1 MANTVEFLGMG
12 SVRYGTSIT
21 SQTIFFP
28 ATAQDGDFLVL
39 QAFADREYPSVPS
52 GWTVQFSTYLT
63 NYEHFII
70 ATKVKEAGESNVKI
84 TTTSPTGIYGVVSAY
99 KNVKSVAGVT
109 GRQESERLAYSP
121 LINDFSVNQ
130 TDTLA
135 LILSSFNNAN
145 YMTIT
150 PPNGFT
156 TLEQKVGTGCRFHIS
171 GRQMGSETS
180 LSRAQ
185 TSTQTSA
192 SAWVVGCFL
201 LMLEPVK
208 NAPPTISLTSPSDNQ
223 TLSEG
228 NALPVA
234 GEASDADA
242 NNNVVIKCQIN
253 NGPIRNIGSGV
264 SDGVTP
270 ISFAR
275 TLTYHN
281 KRLWDGAMD
290 VAGADLAE
298 DVDHILKV
306 WAEDDQGGK
315 SAEVT
320 RKFRVIWNRPPVI
333 SGANEDLGKIMEPPS
348 KTYSVTDPEGNPFT
362 ITEKIDGKA
371 IRSFE
376 GVPGREET
384 ITIPHDMWIRLDLDT
399 PHELTIEATD
409 NNGLTSTRTFTFIR
423 EETHIEF
430 MLNFDNPDIEAHF
443 TLDGMPKRVL
453 VTLDRY
459 LPPGSQIEFVRVT
472 NNAMDETPT
481 WEDMTAAVN
490 AGRGYLFTNQQK
502 TAANWRINIW
512 VRIAKGTAT
521 ERVRLDGF
529 GGAFD

>member
-52 GWTVQFSTYLT
+52 GWTVQFSTYLA

-109 GRQESERLAYSP
+109 GRWESERLAYSP
-121 LINDFSVNQ
+121 LINDFSVSQ

-145 YMTIT
+145 SMTIT

-223 TLSEG
+223 VLSEG
-228 NALPVA
+228 NQFLVE
-234 GEASDADA
+234 GSVSDIDYGD
-242 NNNVVIKCQIN
+242 VITIKYKIN
-253 NGPIRNIGSGV
+253 NGAERALDSAV
-264 SDGVTP
+264 SDGSNP
-270 ISFAR
+270 IEFSKALKFSGD
-275 TLTYHN
+275 
-281 KRLWDGAMD
+281 RLYDCQRRLYFD
-290 VAGADLAE
+290 
-298 DVDHILKV
+298 
-306 WAEDDQGGK
+306 
-315 SAEVT
+315 
-320 RKFRVIWNRPPVI
+320 
-333 SGANEDLGKIMEPPS
+333 PPS
-348 KTYSVTDPEGNPFT
+348 PV
-362 ITEKIDGKA
+362 
-371 IRSFE
+371 
-376 GVPGREET
+376 
-384 ITIPHDMWIRLDLDT
+384 
-399 PHELTIEATD
+399 
-409 NNGLTSTRTFTFIR
+409 
-423 EETHIEF
+423 
-430 MLNFDNPDIEAHF
+430 
-443 TLDGMPKRVL
+443 
-453 VTLDRY
+453 
-459 LPPGSQIEFVRVT
+459 
-472 NNAMDETPT
+472 
-481 WEDMTAAVN
+481 
-490 AGRGYLFTNQQK
+490 
-502 TAANWRINIW
+502 
-512 VRIAKGTAT
+512 
-521 ERVRLDGF
+521 
-529 GGAFD
+529 

>member
-1 MANTVEFLGMG
+1 
-12 SVRYGTSIT
+12 
-21 SQTIFFP
+21 
-28 ATAQDGDFLVL
+28 
-39 QAFADREYPSVPS
+39 
-52 GWTVQFSTYLT
+52 LT
-63 NYEHFII
+63 
-70 ATKVKEAGESNVKI
+70 
-84 TTTSPTGIYGVVSAY
+84 
-99 KNVKSVAGVT
+99 
-109 GRQESERLAYSP
+109 
-121 LINDFSVNQ
+121 
-130 TDTLA
+130 
-135 LILSSFNNAN
+135 
-145 YMTIT
+145 
-150 PPNGFT
+150 
-156 TLEQKVGTGCRFHIS
+156 
-171 GRQMGSETS
+171 
-180 LSRAQ
+180 
-185 TSTQTSA
+185 
-192 SAWVVGCFL
+192 
-201 LMLEPVK
+201 
-208 NAPPTISLTSPSDNQ
+208 
-223 TLSEG
+223 EG

-242 NNNVVIKCQIN
+242 NNNVVVKCQIN

-281 KRLWDGAMD
+281 KRMWDGATD